1 MTAGVPGR
9 AMTLAYVCDACD
21 APVGIR
27 LEAGS
32 VAAGCPSCGRAAA
45 LSPDPAALAA
55 RRVDRC
61 QRCGFDRLYVQKDFN
76 RKIGLAVFVVAA
88 LLSVPTWG
96 LSLVAATIIDFA
108 LYAILGDVT
117 LCYACGAQHRG
128 FGKNPAHGAFDLH
141 IAEQTDRR
149 TRTA

>member
-1 MTAGVPGR
+1 MTGR
-9 AMTLAYVCDACD
+9 TLTLAYVCDACD
-21 APVGIR
+21 APVGIQ
-27 LEAGS
+27 LEAGKTG
-32 VAAGCPSCGRAAA
+32 APCPCCGAVTA
-45 LSPDPAALAA
+45 LAPDPAALAA

-76 RKIGLAVFVVAA
+76 RNIGLAVFVVAA
-88 LLSVPTWG
+88 LLSIPTWG

-108 LYAILGDVT
+108 LYHALGDVT

-149 TRTA
+149 PRTA